1 MFNWLVARIS
11 ASMKPKIA
19 LTKCSYI
26 GCLDIFGF
34 EIFETNSFEQLCINF
49 CNEKLQANFNVNVF
63 QKEQELYAKEGI
75 KAKRLEWVSNQ
86 HVIDCIEK
94 KPKGIFPLLDNQWKM
109 GQRGSDKTFLS
120 KCEKELVDKKA
131 FVGYVVDVWKKKND
145 KSLYSMVELFFIFS
159 FYFFLFLFLFFI
171 IFFIIFLQN
180 FTNPFYC
187 LLTISARFFFFQVWT
202 QKSTFKK
209 R

>member
-145 KSLYSMVELFFIFS
+145 KSLYSVVVELFCIF
-159 FYFFLFLFLFFI
+159 FLYFFLYF
-171 IFFIIFLQN
+171 
-180 FTNPFYC
+180 
-187 LLTISARFFFFQVWT
+187 S
-202 QKSTFKK
+202 
-209 R
+209 